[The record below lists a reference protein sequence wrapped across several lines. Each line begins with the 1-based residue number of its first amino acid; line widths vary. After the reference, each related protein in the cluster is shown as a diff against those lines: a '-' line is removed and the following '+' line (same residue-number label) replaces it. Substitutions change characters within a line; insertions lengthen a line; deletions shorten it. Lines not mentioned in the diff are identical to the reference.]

1 MPSKMA
7 RRFPPWIFYMLE
19 GVDRKSAT
27 SEDGP
32 TVGFAR
38 QSKGSKPVNETDTRA
53 DIFPPADSPVKIS
66 TREGGGV
73 PLACCCWK
81 DIRSP
86 YINRSTVRR
95 DGKLDTRVMLWRRRG
110 HCLSWPLCRV
120 HCVDILSHGDG
131 GCQTV
136 ETHREFHS

>member
-1 MPSKMA
+1 
-7 RRFPPWIFYMLE
+7 MLE
-19 GVDRKSAT
+19 GVERKSAT

-73 PLACCCWK
+73 PLVSRRTS
-81 DIRSP
+81 IRSP
-86 YINRSTVRR
+86 YINQST
-95 DGKLDTRVMLWRRRG
+95 
-110 HCLSWPLCRV
+110 
-120 HCVDILSHGDG
+120 
-131 GCQTV
+131 
-136 ETHREFHS
+136 